1 MRLTQSFIP
10 PRNYN
15 AEQAT
20 SRCSAKRLTRAA
32 LMVTDRNA
40 KTVLTNR
47 IMLEATRLLAHSV
60 LPVADVSDRLG
71 FSEATNFVKFFRRE
85 SGLTPS
91 AFRAQL
97 RGLRGRAERS

>member
-1 MRLTQSFIP
+1 
-10 PRNYN
+10 
-15 AEQAT
+15 
-20 SRCSAKRLTRAA
+20 
-32 LMVTDRNA
+32 MVTDRNA

-47 IMLEATRLLAHSV
+47 MMLEAKRLLAHSV
-60 LPVADVSDRLG
+60 LPIADIGDRLG

-85 SGLTPS
+85 AGLTPS